1 MSATNAHIKTAT
13 LIALMKRMRPGRSM
27 LIRGNH
33 GIGKSDI
40 VRQVARF
47 FDAHLLDFRLGQRT
61 PGDIIG
67 MPDPDKELGTT
78 RFLPPAELKR
88 ACTERCVLF
97 FDELNRAVDEV
108 LQAVFQI
115 CLDRRLPDG
124 TPLHPETRVYA
135 AINMAAIYN
144 VGRLDPALLDRFAV
158 FDLLGDVQDWL
169 KWARRPTDHAEGG
182 GGIADVICDF
192 VAAHPDMLFPATKC
206 EPESVQPTPRSWAF
220 TNDDLVAAGVM
231 DVPKDPLFYAIC
243 VANLGVEVAS
253 PFVRF
258 AESIDNRI
266 SGQDVLNSYS
276 SDPTGETFEY
286 VLRWKDKA
294 GNPQTKSETWQ
305 VGKLQAK
312 VRRMTMDS
320 RIALVDALGQTV
332 SAMTAPGTK
341 EQGENI
347 RRFCAD
353 LDPELKVNLWAAFTA
368 KGVDDVETAKWWHP
382 CIAEDIVTGAFGV
395 PVGEEGIGVTP
406 NIPQALA
413 GKTTS

>member
-1 MSATNAHIKTAT
+1 MSATNAHVKTAT
-13 LIALMKRMRPGRSM
+13 LIELMKRMRPGRSM

-33 GIGKSDI
+33 GIGKSAI
-40 VRQVARF
+40 VSQVARH
-47 FDAHLLDFRLGQRT
+47 FDAVLLDFRLGQRT
-61 PGDIIG
+61 PGDVIG
-67 MPDPDKELGTT
+67 MPDPNRELGVT

-135 AINMAAIYN
+135 AINLAAIYN

-158 FDLLGDVQDWL
+158 FDLVGDVHDWL
-169 KWARRPTDHAEGG
+169 KWARRPVDHPEGG

-192 VAAHPDMLFPATKC
+192 VTAHPDMLFPAVKC

-220 TNDDLVAAGVM
+220 TNDDLTAAGLL
-231 DVPKDPLFYAIC
+231 DSPKDPLFYAMC
-243 VANLGVEVAS
+243 VASLGVEVAA

-258 AESIDNRI
+258 AESVDNRI
-266 SGQDVLNSYS
+266 TGQDVLDSYTAH
-276 SDPTGETFEY
+276 PTGENYEY
-286 VLRWKDKA
+286 VLKWTDKHGQPQSRTENWKI
-294 GNPQTKSETWQ
+294 
-305 VGKLQAK
+305 GKLQAK
-312 VRRMTMDS
+312 VRRMTVDS
-320 RIALVDALGQTV
+320 RNALVDSLGQVV
-332 SAMTAPGTK
+332 SALKEPGTK

-368 KGVDDVETAKWWHP
+368 NGVENIETAKWWHP

-395 PVGEEGIGVTP
+395 PVGEDGIGVAP

-413 GKTTS
+413 GKTS